1 MKWNEVFCHTF
12 KVLKKEIEPAVKKQ
26 VDFQKK
32 IPTVGQSRTAP
43 FPNVVPLYSL
53 RQVSQGMAL

>member
-32 IPTVGQSRTAP
+32 SRLSDKVGQRPSR
-43 FPNVVPLYSL
+43 
-53 RQVSQGMAL
+53 M